1 MSSSYQS
8 ASKII
13 LSQVS
18 DKLVRFTE
26 ERLLTTI
33 TDRSTQITL
42 ENILFPIICNYSDHY
57 ELNDV
62 DIGVLLLFIRSNYN
76 EKGNCP
82 DMVSSMFSSV
92 WNAHPDYEMPT
103 YTELLER
110 LNIPQSV
117 NN

>member
-1 MSSSYQS
+1 MSSYQS
-8 ASKII
+8 ASKVI

-26 ERLLTTI
+26 ERLCTTI
-33 TDRSTQITL
+33 TDRSTQITM